1 MIASTV
7 SCLGALI
14 QRNGNCLELRTNN
27 QITILR
33 VCAVCNFR
41 RHTHAITNGNNNNKK
56 NKSLIR
62 EINWVHWDHNFCI
75 AIKTNVMRARAM
87 IVRQF
92 DIMLDE
98 MYHQIGQSFYMSHFA
113 EWHGLRSAQLINDK
127 RKMIEI
133 IDLRLKPKAR
143 KKITEM

>member
-1 MIASTV
+1 MRFVILDDTHTQLRMEIMI
-7 SCLGALI
+7 I
-14 QRNGNCLELRTNN
+14 
-27 QITILR
+27 
-33 VCAVCNFR
+33 
-41 RHTHAITNGNNNNKK
+41 KK

-75 AIKTNVMRARAM
+75 AIKTNVMRVGAM

-113 EWHGLRSAQLINDK
+113 E
-127 RKMIEI
+127 
-133 IDLRLKPKAR
+133 
-143 KKITEM
+143 

>member
-7 SCLGALI
+7 SSLGPLI

-33 VCAVCNFR
+33 ECVRFVILDDT
-41 RHTHAITNGNNNNKK
+41 HTQLRMEIIIKK
-56 NKSLIR
+56 IKSLIR

-75 AIKTNVMRARAM
+75 AIKTNVMRATTYSNIAM

-98 MYHQIGQSFYMSHFA
+98 MYHQIGQSFYMSHF
-113 EWHGLRSAQLINDK
+113 
-127 RKMIEI
+127 
-133 IDLRLKPKAR
+133 
-143 KKITEM
+143 TE